1 MPPQLVGQT
10 LYLTCPDCVSV
21 CKNRNL
27 PREGATKFVELA
39 SHKHMGAGTLKAVVA
54 ITLVTCVFVIV
65 VSPFVDLPLTV
76 QNKVHVTLHVA
87 HASMIAESEPRVHI
101 SSSSFEIVPLAAE
114 ADKLDILVTHRC

>member
-1 MPPQLVGQT
+1 M
-10 LYLTCPDCVSV
+10 SV

-39 SHKHMGAGTLKAVVA
+39 SHKLMGAGTLKAVVA

-76 QNKVHVTLHVA
+76 QNKVHVTLHIA
-87 HASMIAESEPRVHI
+87 QASMLVAPEPRVHL
-101 SSSSFEIVPLAAE
+101 SSSSFEIVPLAAQ
-114 ADKLDILVTHRC
+114 ANKLDILVTHRC